1 MEQSLLWHQLLSDER
16 RLAIHQK
23 IIKDCAP
30 NSACIA
36 ILSTNE
42 TTKRAQNPEFRA
54 LDPSLKIEVCISN
67 NNMEFDLTIKDNTSD
82 ID

>member
-1 MEQSLLWHQLLSDER
+1 MNGDQPS
-16 RLAIHQK
+16 K
-23 IIKDCAP
+23 
-30 NSACIA
+30 NY
-36 ILSTNE
+36 T
-42 TTKRAQNPEFRA
+42 PEFRA